1 MSKLSSQGVEYF
13 PFTRHS
19 SSSLH
24 LGFCLKVVSS
34 EMPSQTTQIKQHP
47 SSLPATFHEH
57 CFRMQHLL
65 LFKYNKDQEVS
76 ATEKVICY
84 P

>member
-1 MSKLSSQGVEYF
+1 
-13 PFTRHS
+13 
-19 SSSLH
+19 
-24 LGFCLKVVSS
+24 
-34 EMPSQTTQIKQHP
+34 MPSQTTQIKQHP